1 MPVLRLLLIVLV
13 LLNLLALAAIQG
25 WLGSTSPRGEP
36 ERLTNQI
43 NPGVIVL
50 NPPEPLRSTSARVPA
65 PTGPT
70 SAPTPAP
77 APTPRA
83 EEVPA
88 TPARIEEVAVE
99 PPAAPPG
106 QTTDADRSFVCL
118 AYAGLDETD
127 AQTLERIGRDL
138 SPDIRTS
145 LQMIDPP
152 SAWWVRIPPAASRQ
166 AAERKVTELRGLGI
180 TDLFIVREPG
190 PNQNAI
196 SLGLFRTE
204 SSARQHL
211 ADLETRRVRGAEI
224 AARNPAVYQ
233 IEVSGPAS
241 VLTLLAERLASD
253 LPDAR
258 RGECNP

>member
-50 NPPEPLRSTSARVPA
+50 NPPEPLRSTSAPVPA

-70 SAPTPAP
+70 PSPTPASAP
-77 APTPRA
+77 APRA
-83 EEVPA
+83 EEVPTA
-88 TPARIEEVAVE
+88 PARTEEVAVE
-99 PPAAPPG
+99 PPAAPPR
-106 QTTDADRSFVCL
+106 QATDADRSLACF
-118 AYAGLDETD
+118 AYAGLDEAD
-127 AQTLERIGRDL
+127 AQALERISRDI

-166 AAERKVTELRGLGI
+166 IAERKVVELRGLGI
-180 TDLFIVREPG
+180 TDLFIVRDPG

-196 SLGLFRTE
+196 SLGLFRTK

-241 VLTLLAERLASD
+241 ALTLLAERVASD

>member
-1 MPVLRLLLIVLV
+1 
-13 LLNLLALAAIQG
+13 
-25 WLGSTSPRGEP
+25 
-36 ERLTNQI
+36 
-43 NPGVIVL
+43 
-50 NPPEPLRSTSARVPA
+50 
-65 PTGPT
+65 
-70 SAPTPAP
+70 PAP
-77 APTPRA
+77 APAPAPAPRA

-99 PPAAPPG
+99 SPATPPEQA
-106 QTTDADRSFVCL
+106 TDADRSFVCI

-127 AQTLERIGRDL
+127 AKTLERIGRDL

-233 IEVSGPAS
+233 IEVAGPAS

-253 LPDAR
+253 LPNAR